1 MNNKISQLKLT
12 NKQALK
18 NNFNQTE
25 KNKHSKK
32 IINRINRINLQKKL
46 GMFNLKLSTDPRWVE
61 IASTNIEELLTDH
74 AWCEQKAATNA
85 ITLIAYNS
93 EHPELVTELTKICQ
107 EELEH
112 FSQVH
117 EIIKQ
122 RGFTLGRERKDH
134 YVNELF
140 KFMKKDGSRNDAL
153 VDRLLFSAM
162 IEARSCE
169 RFKVLSENIQDIELA
184 TFYRELMI
192 SEAGHYTTFLNFA
205 RKYGKKEKVDQRWK
219 EWISF
224 ENELIQ
230 KYGKKETVHG

>member
-1 MNNKISQLKLT
+1 ML
-12 NKQALK
+12 
-18 NNFNQTE
+18 
-25 KNKHSKK
+25 
-32 IINRINRINLQKKL
+32 
-46 GMFNLKLSTDPRWVE
+46 NLKLSTDPRWVE
-61 IASTNIEELLTDH
+61 IASTHIEELLTDH

-117 EIIKQ
+117 EIIKR

-140 KFMKKDGSRNDAL
+140 RFMKKDGSRNDAL
-153 VDRLLFSAM
+153 VDRLLFAAM

-169 RFKVLSENIQDIELA
+169 RFKVLSENIEDEELA
-184 TFYRELMI
+184 IFYRELMI

-205 RKYGKKEKVDQRWK
+205 RKYGKKERVDLRWK
-219 EWISF
+219 EWIAF
-224 ENELIQ
+224 ENDLIQ
-230 KYGKKETVHG
+230 NYGKKETVHG